1 MEKKANLPYPGQKVF
16 AGNASQNNYNLVTQK
31 GKTELRIP
39 LFPMFRNS
47 PDLFFDILAF
57 QHFGAL
63 AFVCIFVFWY
73 LLHFSIVDI
82 CAF

>member
-1 MEKKANLPYPGQKVF
+1 MFVLQCEDALFVQLSLEKFVDGKKANLPYPGQKVF

-31 GKTELRIP
+31 GKTEFRIP

-57 QHFGAL
+57 QHLAL
-63 AFVCIFVFWY
+63 
-73 LLHFSIVDI
+73 
-82 CAF
+82 